1 MYFERIID
9 AQTGEEIVREYTAEE
24 VKQMEEAKKIE
35 EVLILE
41 KKAKDD
47 VKTSAIN
54 KLLDLGLT
62 EEEAKAFL
70 G

>member
-9 AQTGEEIVREYTAEE
+9 VQTGEEIIREYTAEE

-35 EVLILE
+35 EALILE

-47 VKTSAIN
+47 LKASAIN

-62 EEEAKAFL
+62 EDEAKAFL

>member
-35 EVLILE
+35 EALILE

-62 EEEAKAFL
+62 EDEAKAFL